1 MKTSNSIIIHLENKE
16 QENAVL
22 AFVKALKMKFE
33 ISKEEDD
40 YDAEFVKKI
49 KQSKKEITEGKG
61 ISISVEDMKLQMLR

>member
-1 MKTSNSIIIHLENKE
+1 MKTNNSIIIHLENKE

-33 ISKEEDD
+33 ISKDEDD

-49 KQSKKEITEGKG
+49 EKSKKEIAEGRG
-61 ISISVEDMKLQMLR
+61 ISMSVEDIKKLWK